1 MPVAPWAAAT
11 GAAAGQRSESPL
23 HFDKGISPL
32 AGSVDMT
39 WVELGQRQRTASA
52 SGAAPGPGTVS
63 RNRTRPP
70 VTGSVTDEV
79 NAEHLDPSVSV
90 GDRGS
95 DSELHHSRASRTTAP
110 PTMVAWAS
118 SPRKDHSPSEQRP
131 HDGQDARRTM
141 GCSDRRSGRTT
152 ERVAS
157 ALRQGDISTRRLGRY
172 DMGGVGPA
180 SADSVSGRGSAGAR
194 HGLREPDT
202 TTGHGVGHGPSRT
215 GRPGAAAAAG
225 TATGAAPGPGTVS
238 GNRTRPPVTGSV
250 TDRAAPEDQELRQR
264 QGQGQRQAS
273 GLAESPQS
281 PATTWVH
288 HGDLRG
294 VHAES

>member
-95 DSELHHSRASRTTAP
+95 DSELHHSRASRARAP

-141 GCSDRRSGRTT
+141 GCSARRSGRTT
-152 ERVAS
+152 ERVTS

-172 DMGGVGPA
+172 DMGGVRPA
-180 SADSVSGRGSAGAR
+180 SA
-194 HGLREPDT
+194 
-202 TTGHGVGHGPSRT
+202 
-215 GRPGAAAAAG
+215 
-225 TATGAAPGPGTVS
+225 TATAPGPGTVS
-238 GNRTRPPVTGSV
+238 GNRPRPPVTGSV
-250 TDRAAPEDQELRQR
+250 TDEVVPEHHEAKPASRRSRLRSR
-264 QGQGQRQAS
+264 RHRRGRGRPRYTR
-273 GLAESPQS
+273 SP
-281 PATTWVH
+281 PW
-288 HGDLRG
+288 
-294 VHAES
+294 